1 MRCKNCGWPNK
12 PGATNC
18 SKCGSPLE
26 EASSPVRNQAPA
38 QGYPGAPSGAKSDS
52 PVGGTVFEGDAFP
65 SAGPARQAPA
75 GAANTPAGHQG
86 NATAPLSAQPGT
98 PTGHQKVCPKC
109 GYPLRPDADKCPN
122 CKFQITTPK
131 PVEDV
136 KRPATGAATA
146 PGMSRR
152 PTVVGNQSGF
162 AEQPRPMRGTVNPY
176 LAGFQPEFT
185 LTPVARDT
193 EIVKPEPQSYTGDSV
208 VLNRDNTDPSNP
220 SITSR
225 EQAVITRKGDKWFI
239 VDHSTLK
246 TTFVQ
251 ASGEIELHPG
261 DQILLGNRLF
271 IFGEKE

>member
-26 EASSPVRNQAPA
+26 EAAAPVRNQTPPPI
-38 QGYPGAPSGAKSDS
+38 PGAAAGA

-65 SAGPARQAPA
+65 GAAPGRQAA
-75 GAANTPAGHQG
+75 GNGFAENHPG
-86 NATAPLSAQPGT
+86 NVTAPLSGPATSGAR
-98 PTGHQKVCPKC
+98 QKVCPKC

-122 CKFQITTPK
+122 CKFQVSAPK
-131 PVEDV
+131 PAPEVN
-136 KRPATGAATA
+136 RPAAGGAATA

-152 PTVVGNQSGF
+152 PTVVGNQTGF
-162 AEQPRPMRGTVNPY
+162 AEQPRAMRGTVNPY

-208 VLNRDNTDPSNP
+208 VLNRDNTDPANP

-225 EQAVITRKGDKWFI
+225 EQAVITRKGDKWYI
-239 VDHSTLK
+239 TDRSSLK

-271 IFGEKE
+271 VFGEKE

>member
-26 EASSPVRNQAPA
+26 ETSAPVRTPAPA
-38 QGYPGAPSGAKSDS
+38 GNPAGAPGA

-65 SAGPARQAPA
+65 GAGAPRNVGARPEPA
-75 GAANTPAGHQG
+75 GNTAG
-86 NATAPLSAQPGT
+86 NPTAPLGTSSEATPGR
-98 PTGHQKVCPKC
+98 QKVCPKC

-122 CKFQITTPK
+122 CKFQIAAPK

-136 KRPATGAATA
+136 KRPAAPSA
-146 PGMSRR
+146 PGLSRR
-152 PTVVGNQSGF
+152 PTVVGNQTGF
-162 AEQPRPMRGTVNPY
+162 PEQPRAMRGTVNPY

-193 EIVKPEPQSYTGDSV
+193 EVVKPEAHSYTGDSV

-225 EQAVITRKGDKWFI
+225 EQAVITRKGDKWYI
-239 VDHSTLK
+239 TDRSTLK

-271 IFGEKE
+271 IFGENE